1 MSIER
6 KKDEKGNL
14 IFGVGNIDFSN
25 QGEAEIKINELEEE
39 KAKKKK
45 AEKTDLMKE
54 VARLPKKDDKK
65 IKQKLKEEVEI
76 INRALYNALFV
87 EF

>member
-14 IFGVGNIDFSN
+14 IFGVGNRDFSN
-25 QGEAEIKINELEEE
+25 QGEAEIKNNELEEE

-65 IKQKLKEEVEI
+65 NKTEVKERSWD
-76 INRALYNALFV
+76 NK
-87 EF
+87 

>member
-25 QGEAEIKINELEEE
+25 QGEAEIKNNELEEE

-65 IKQKLKEEVEI
+65 NKTEVKE
-76 INRALYNALFV
+76 RS
-87 EF
+87 

>member
-14 IFGVGNIDFSN
+14 IFGVENRDFSN
-25 QGEAEIKINELEEE
+25 QGEAEIKNNELEEE

-65 IKQKLKEEVEI
+65 NKTEVKE
-76 INRALYNALFV
+76 RS
-87 EF
+87 

>member
-54 VARLPKKDDKK
+54 VARSPKKDDKK
-65 IKQKLKEEVEI
+65 NKTEVKGRSWD
-76 INRALYNALFV
+76 NK
-87 EF
+87 

>member
-14 IFGVGNIDFSN
+14 IFGVGKRDFSN
-25 QGEAEIKINELEEE
+25 QGEAEIKNNELEEE

-65 IKQKLKEEVEI
+65 NKTEVKG
-76 INRALYNALFV
+76 RS
-87 EF
+87 

>member
-1 MSIER
+1 MSIET
-6 KKDEKGNL
+6 KNDEQGNL

-65 IKQKLKEEVEI
+65 NKTEVKE
-76 INRALYNALFV
+76 RS
-87 EF
+87 

>member
-14 IFGVGNIDFSN
+14 ILGVGNIDFSN

-54 VARLPKKDDKK
+54 VARSPKKVDKK
-65 IKQKLKEEVEI
+65 NKTEVKG
-76 INRALYNALFV
+76 RS
-87 EF
+87 

>member
-1 MSIER
+1 MSIET

-14 IFGVGNIDFSN
+14 IFGVGNRDFSN
-25 QGEAEIKINELEEE
+25 QGEAEIKNNELEEE

-54 VARLPKKDDKK
+54 VARSMKKKAETNNETNEK
-65 IKQKLKEEVEI
+65 TK
-76 INRALYNALFV
+76 NNGRNH
-87 EF
+87 

>member
-1 MSIER
+1 MSIET

-14 IFGVGNIDFSN
+14 IFGVGNRDFSN
-25 QGEAEIKINELEEE
+25 QGEAEIKNNELEEE

-65 IKQKLKEEVEI
+65 NKTEVKE
-76 INRALYNALFV
+76 RS
-87 EF
+87 

>member
-14 IFGVGNIDFSN
+14 IFGVGNRDFSN
-25 QGEAEIKINELEEE
+25 QGEAEIKNNELEEE

-54 VARLPKKDDKK
+54 VARLPKMTKK
-65 IKQKLKEEVEI
+65 IKQKLKKEVEI

>member
-14 IFGVGNIDFSN
+14 IFSVGNIDFSN
-25 QGEAEIKINELEEE
+25 QGEAEIKNNELEEE

-65 IKQKLKEEVEI
+65 NKTEVKG
-76 INRALYNALFV
+76 RS
-87 EF
+87 

>member
-14 IFGVGNIDFSN
+14 IFGVGNRDFSN
-25 QGEAEIKINELEEE
+25 QGEAEIKNNELEEE

-65 IKQKLKEEVEI
+65 IKQKLKKEVEI

>member
-65 IKQKLKEEVEI
+65 NKTKVKG
-76 INRALYNALFV
+76 RS
-87 EF
+87 

>member
-14 IFGVGNIDFSN
+14 IFGVGNRDFSN
-25 QGEAEIKINELEEE
+25 QGEAEIKNNELEEE

-54 VARLPKKDDKK
+54 VARLPKKNDKK
-65 IKQKLKEEVEI
+65 NKTEVKE
-76 INRALYNALFV
+76 RS
-87 EF
+87 

>member
-1 MSIER
+1 MSIET

-14 IFGVGNIDFSN
+14 IFGVGNRDFSN
-25 QGEAEIKINELEEE
+25 QGEAEIKNNELEEE

-54 VARLPKKDDKK
+54 VARSMKKKAETNNETNEK
-65 IKQKLKEEVEI
+65 TK
-76 INRALYNALFV
+76 NNGRNHWF
-87 EF
+87 

>member
-54 VARLPKKDDKK
+54 VARST
-65 IKQKLKEEVEI
+65 KEKAETNNET
-76 INRALYNALFV
+76 NEETKNNGRNH
-87 EF
+87 

>member
-1 MSIER
+1 MSIET

-14 IFGVGNIDFSN
+14 IFGVGNRDFSN

-65 IKQKLKEEVEI
+65 NKTEVKG
-76 INRALYNALFV
+76 RS
-87 EF
+87 